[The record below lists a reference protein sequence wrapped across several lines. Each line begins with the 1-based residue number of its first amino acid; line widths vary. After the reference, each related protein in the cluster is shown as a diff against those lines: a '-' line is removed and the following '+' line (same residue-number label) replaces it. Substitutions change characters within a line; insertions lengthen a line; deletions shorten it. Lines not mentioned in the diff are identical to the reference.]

1 MKFSFAAFLFIILS
15 SCATT
20 SISIDQREITPEL
33 FDPELKKEKI
43 FVFSNHNDPRMINVR
58 VNDEYRKMN
67 HKDLK
72 IFELNQGKNTVYS
85 FKTNLEDEFGNC
97 NDEPYTFNTEI
108 LKEETYY
115 FLIQYGFMGGNITA
129 RCLKDF
135 KVSEEAFL
143 KQINRP
149 RSYESNFFDDLGAEI
164 LKEITF

>member
-1 MKFSFAAFLFIILS
+1 MKSFFKFFLLITLS

-20 SISIDQREITPEL
+20 SIDQREVTPEL
-33 FDPELKKEKI
+33 FDPELKNGKI
-43 FVFSNHNDPRMINVR
+43 FVFSNHNDPRMIHVR
-58 VNDEYRKMN
+58 VNDEYQEMK

-72 IFELNQGKNTVYS
+72 IFELNKGKNSIYS
-85 FKTNLEDEFGNC
+85 FKKYLEDEFGNC
-97 NDEPYTFNTEI
+97 NDEPYTFDTEI

-164 LKEITF
+164 LKEILF